1 MPPESITWTKFH
13 EDGTIVN
20 VVYLAPKDPET
31 VALLK
36 SLLGPVIMDGMVHT
50 DELRSARAQGALSI
64 GTAVHYD
71 IEEE

>member
-1 MPPESITWTKFH
+1 MPPETITWTKFH

-20 VVYLAPKDPET
+20 VVYLAPKDPEI
-31 VALLK
+31 VALVK

-50 DELRSARAQGALSI
+50 EELRSAKARDALNI
-64 GTAVHYD
+64 GTAIHYD